1 MLTAEEKAPSYRV
14 ARVTRPVERIGA
26 VIVAMSREGLPAAEA
41 ETRLGKAGLSAAEA
55 KTLVKSA
62 ALNLKVPT

>member
-1 MLTAEEKAPSYRV
+1 MLTAEEKAPSYWI
-14 ARVTRPVERIGA
+14 ARPPRPVERIGA
-26 VIVAMSREGLPAAEA
+26 VIVAMSREGLPTAEA
-41 ETRLGKAGLSAAEA
+41 ETRLGKAGRAAAEA